1 MAKLKIKLH
10 ENNEAQVDRY
20 AVGTKQ
26 YLVPRIITALNNMRD
41 SGELKGDVQNAR
53 YHRQIAN
60 KLKRNPEIADALD
73 WWLDALVA
81 VYLKEDL
88 SNV

>member
-26 YLVPRIITALNNMRD
+26 YLIPRIIKALNSMRD
-41 SGELKGDVQNAR
+41 SGELKGDVRNAR

-60 KLKRNPEIADALD
+60 KLKRNPEIADALN

-81 VYLKEDL
+81 VYLTEDI
-88 SNV
+88 SNG

>member
-1 MAKLKIKLH
+1 
-10 ENNEAQVDRY
+10 
-20 AVGTKQ
+20 
-26 YLVPRIITALNNMRD
+26 MRD

-60 KLKRNPEIADALD
+60 KLKRNPEIADALN